1 MGIHVPFIAGL
12 LWQWVSQGWL
22 PLAPTGPHAI
32 WLKVQT
38 SFKKRWQREAKAL
51 RAAWESHPIDEQR
64 SLGAEAAWEVEA
76 V

>member
-1 MGIHVPFIAGL
+1 MGESGL
-12 LWQWVSQGWL
+12 AAT
-22 PLAPTGPHAI
+22 APTGPHAI
-32 WLKVQT
+32 WLRVQT
-38 SFKKRWQREAKAL
+38 LFKKRRQREAKAL